1 MEIHL
6 QPQELYNKSDDKV
19 RMLSKIGKVN
29 NIFNNKELEENK
41 CWTSSLCWKVQSKVF
56 LLSLCTIS

>member
-41 CWTSSLCWKVQSKVF
+41 C
-56 LLSLCTIS
+56 